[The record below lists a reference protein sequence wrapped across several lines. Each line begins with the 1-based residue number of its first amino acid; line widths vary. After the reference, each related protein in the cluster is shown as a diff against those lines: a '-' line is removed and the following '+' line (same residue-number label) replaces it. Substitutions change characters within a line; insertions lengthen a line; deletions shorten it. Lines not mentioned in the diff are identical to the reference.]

1 MELEGEIFFGYKVD
15 PSKLEGYGFRL
26 ADGTYRASFPLE
38 IEDFHADV
46 FIKGND
52 VSGRIYDET
61 FGDEYALFRNHSV
74 TGDFVGKVR
83 ESYQKVLLDI
93 RKHCFI
99 KVMFLDEQSTRI
111 AQHIIKTYG
120 DQPEFPWKKFPQ
132 FAIFRNRDNHRW
144 YAVFMTVKDGTL
156 GEGVSGRSI
165 VNIKPYSKNHQ
176 ELIQKDNVFPGWHMD
191 KNSWVSVSLSD
202 YFEDEFV
209 ESLIEE
215 SYQNVNGKKAD

>member
-1 MELEGEIFFGYKVD
+1 MGFEDEIFFGYKVD
-15 PSKLEGYGFRL
+15 SSKLEGYGFHL
-26 ADGTYRASFPLE
+26 VDEAYRASFPLE
-38 IEDFHADV
+38 VDGFHVDIA
-46 FIKGND
+46 IQGNV
-52 VSGRIYDET
+52 VSGKIYDET
-61 FGDEYALFRNHSV
+61 FGDEYALFRSPSV

-83 ESYQKVLLDI
+83 ESYRRVLLDI
-93 RKHCFI
+93 REHCFA

-120 DQPEFPWKKFPQ
+120 DEPEFPWKKFPQ

-144 YAVFMTVKDGTL
+144 YAVFMTVKDGAL

-165 VNIKPYSKNHQ
+165 VNIKPYQKNHQ
-176 ELIQKDNVFPGWHMD
+176 ALIQKDNVFPGWHMD

-215 SYQNVNGKKAD
+215 SYLEVNGKKAG